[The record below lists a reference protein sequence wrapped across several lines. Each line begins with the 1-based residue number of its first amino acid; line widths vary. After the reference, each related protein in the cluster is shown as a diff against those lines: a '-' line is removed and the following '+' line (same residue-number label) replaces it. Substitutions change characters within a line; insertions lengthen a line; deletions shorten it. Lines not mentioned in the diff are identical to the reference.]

1 MQCNVMYLCMY
12 MYISVC
18 VCQTIFHVGVSCVFW
33 FILILSHFVAI
44 KNTFGQHLQVTFQA
58 ILMPEFRRDPLEWGR
73 DTMAELVTS
82 ASFSEY
88 E

>member
-1 MQCNVMYLCMY
+1 MCSFLVYSDFVTLCCN
-12 MYISVC
+12 
-18 VCQTIFHVGVSCVFW
+18 
-33 FILILSHFVAI
+33 
-44 KNTFGQHLQVTFQA
+44 KKTFGQHLQVTFQA

>member
-1 MQCNVMYLCMY
+1 M
-12 MYISVC
+12 C